1 MLGILNKDQIENI
14 LHSQTICRMA
24 CCDDKSPY
32 LVPITYYYD
41 GKYIYGQSQEGMKIN
56 ILRKNPNVCVQMDL
70 IISMSNYQSVIVYGK
85 FEELKPGL
93 SEKARTELHENIL
106 TMMTRSRIHKFE
118 HNLDGEFAT
127 NSPDKLIVFRI
138 KINEVTGRFE
148 NQETAIN
155 KTSTTEIK

>member
-1 MLGILNKDQIENI
+1 MLGNLNKDQIENI
-14 LHSQTICRMA
+14 LHSQSICRIA
-24 CCDDKSPY
+24 CCDDKLPY

-56 ILRKNPNVCVQMDL
+56 ILRKNPNVCIQVDL
-70 IISMSNYQSVIVYGK
+70 ITSMSIYQSVIVNGK

-93 SEKARTELHENIL
+93 SEKARSELHENIL

-118 HNLDGEFAT
+118 HSLDTEFAT
-127 NSPDKLIVFRI
+127 NSPDKLIMFRI

-148 NQETAIN
+148 NQEIAIN
-155 KTSTTEIK
+155 TTSSAEMK